1 MDSAVAQLEAD
12 ILVMSNDTFKVIVE
26 EFPHYY
32 NDMKVKSEK
41 TLAEYKQAKRDYWQ
55 ILKGFAGR
63 ELDMEEE
70 EDDDWIDPS
79 AIDDWQQTV
88 NRQL

>member
-1 MDSAVAQLEAD
+1 MDAAIAQIESD

-32 NDMKVKSEK
+32 NDMKVKTET
-41 TLAEYKQAKRDYWQ
+41 TLAEYKQAKSDYWK
-55 ILKGFAGR
+55 ILKGFAGQL
-63 ELDMEEE
+63 EIEEE

-79 AIDDWQQTV
+79 AVDDWQQTV